1 MNFAGP
7 TNYLGTQDDAVAE
20 LATLATTSNRALLCY
35 DVEHNFCHRSMVA
48 VAVKELTRAR

>member
-35 DVEHNFCHRSMVA
+35 DVEQNFCHRSMVA